1 MLSRATR
8 RSPDLDTIVA
18 SHDHPLMPR
27 PGRNQSCP
35 CGSGRKYKQCCGG
48 AQTRPVAYTSEDR
61 ESALAKLT
69 ALLNSVELDAEHD
82 AADEDWWGD
91 LGGPPDDLDP
101 ALDPMIE
108 DAYEGW
114 FAFDRSLA
122 DGRRPAE
129 QLLAEDPSIT
139 RGERA
144 WLEAGLASSMELY
157 EVVGVVPGAS
167 LTLRHALSRLQVQV
181 AERTG
186 SRTLRKW
193 DVLAARVF
201 QAGPNRAEFDRGLYA
216 LPRHDLSRISDQLA
230 LRMEERAA
238 SGDPLPLEASLPPAF
253 HQLWIGP
260 LFGRGL
266 PTITA
271 PDGEELLFTTVRFTV
286 DDPDQVREALVASP
300 QLEPNPDTGGWIA
313 RGESAAPRTLPW
325 FVDLQ
330 GDRLVLQAMT
340 RKQALF
346 GRQLLEG
353 ICGRA
358 LRHESTVHEDPARK
372 AIEGPPPPREPPT
385 EEEERAVL
393 AWQDDY
399 SRKWLAMDI
408 PALQGK
414 TPRQAAAGSA
424 ADRDRLA
431 TLLGDLEHGYER
443 ALLIG
448 QAAYDPT
455 WMWAELG
462 LEDHPDAPAR
472 DLHPP
477 LLGHE
482 LASQQ
487 IEGLLETAQAIA
499 DRRRGE
505 PGFGP
510 STVVTHE
517 ELERD
522 LGLLRLAM
530 AAGEALLQ
538 KGSSRRDGATE
549 ATVVG
554 AHVEYL
560 ANFLLHHRK
569 VFWVDASVAWLL
581 AHTKADF
588 AAEHLA
594 LPFASFAL
602 VYTDRHTLSLAE
614 RLAAADPDCG
624 CRGCFMRSVTAY
636 VTRIP
641 GEESDAGLRIAL
653 LCVASPDRWPWMVVR
668 DLPLRPGQTLDQ
680 VLAGRFEELAGGG
693 RDPLFESRQLRTLL
707 EVVLNS
713 ILYATSAGA
722 ESVLRQPPTRSRR
735 PAKETLP
742 LSSEQVWF
750 LPGTIDISRLRAL
763 QAKQREEGGGQ
774 LTHRSMVRGHW
785 RSAAKGWKD
794 ERPRWIE
801 PYWKGPDMAAMTKA
815 KASRARVIQSG

>member
-1 MLSRATR
+1 
-8 RSPDLDTIVA
+8 
-18 SHDHPLMPR
+18 MPR
-27 PGRNQSCP
+27 PGRNQPCP
-35 CGSGRKYKQCCGG
+35 CGSGRKYKQCCSR
-48 AQTRPVAYTSEDR
+48 AQARPVVYTSEDR

-69 ALLNSVELDAEHD
+69 ALLNSVELVAEHEEAED
-82 AADEDWWGD
+82 DWWGD
-91 LGGPPDDLDP
+91 LGDPPEGLSP
-101 ALDPMIE
+101 VLAHMNA

-114 FAFDRSLA
+114 FAFDRVLA
-122 DGRRPAE
+122 DGRRLAE
-129 QLLAEDPSIT
+129 RLLAEDPSIT
-139 RGERA
+139 RRERA

-157 EVVGVVPGAS
+157 EVIGVAPGAS
-167 LTLRHALSRLQVQV
+167 VTLRHVLSRQQVQI

-186 SRTLRKW
+186 SGTIRKW

-201 QAGPNRAEFDRGLYA
+201 RAGPSRAEFDRGLYP
-216 LPRHDLSRISDQLA
+216 LPRHDLLRLTDQLA
-230 LRMEERAA
+230 IWKEEHAA
-238 SGDPLPLEASLPPAF
+238 SGDPLPLAASLPPAF
-253 HQLWIGP
+253 HRLWIGP
-260 LFGRGL
+260 LFGHGL
-266 PTITA
+266 PTIAA
-271 PDGEELLFTTVRFTV
+271 PDGEEILFTTVHFAI
-286 DDPDQVREALVASP
+286 DDPDRVREALVGSP
-300 QLEPNPDTGGWIA
+300 QLEPNPDTGGWVW
-313 RGESAAPRTLPW
+313 RGGTGAPRTLPG
-325 FVDLQ
+325 FVELQ

-340 RKQALF
+340 RKQAGL
-346 GRQLLEG
+346 GRRLLEQ
-353 ICGRA
+353 ICGGA

-372 AIEGPPPPREPPT
+372 AIEAPPPPREPQT
-385 EEEERAVL
+385 EEEERMVL

-399 SRKWLAMDI
+399 SRKWLDMDI

-414 TPRQAAAGSA
+414 TPRQAAAGTA

-431 TLLGDLEHGYER
+431 ALLGDLEHGYEH

-448 QAAYDPT
+448 QAAYDVT

-462 LEDHPDAPAR
+462 LEEHPDAPAR
-472 DLHPP
+472 DPHPP

-482 LASQQ
+482 LASRH
-487 IEGLLETAQAIA
+487 IEGLLETAKAIA

-510 STVVTHE
+510 FTVVTHE

-522 LGLLRLAM
+522 LGLLRLAKE
-530 AAGEALLQ
+530 AGKALLQ
-538 KGSSRRDGATE
+538 EGSSRQDAATE
-549 ATVVG
+549 AALVG

-569 VFWVDASVAWLL
+569 VFWVDAPVAWLL
-581 AHTKADF
+581 GHTKADF

-636 VTRIP
+636 VTRVP

-653 LCVASPDRWPWMVVR
+653 LCVASPDCLPWMVVR

-680 VLAGRFEELAGGG
+680 VLAGRFEALAGGV
-693 RDPLFESRQLRTLL
+693 RDPLFESRQLRSLL

-722 ESVLRQPPTRSRR
+722 EPVLREPPTRSRR

-763 QAKQREEGGGQ
+763 EAKQREEGGGQ

-785 RSAAKGWKD
+785 RRAAKGWKD
-794 ERPRWIE
+794 QRPRWIK
-801 PYWKGPDMAAMTKA
+801 PYWKGPEMAAIVEREYRLKD
-815 KASRARVIQSG
+815 